1 MQDGV
6 GWYVFSKICLTGS
19 GQVSWRFF
27 QGMKFQAKVE
37 TSSELSACWGFS
49 AGIKKEP
56 FLARQENPQLTFIS

>member
-1 MQDGV
+1 
-6 GWYVFSKICLTGS
+6 
-19 GQVSWRFF
+19 
-27 QGMKFQAKVE
+27 MKFQAKVE